1 MNGALLLLAVPHTG
15 LFYICWQAGRGR
27 ARTAGKERKGKG
39 GTEREE
45 REERE
50 SKREEGRVKKQKR
63 RGKIILTLSGAL
75 AVSIKFNLF

>member
-1 MNGALLLLAVPHTG
+1 MPSHTQVC
-15 LFYICWQAGRGR
+15 FIFVGRRGGDGH
-27 ARTAGKERKGKG
+27 ARPERKGKG

-63 RGKIILTLSGAL
+63 RGKMILTLSGAL